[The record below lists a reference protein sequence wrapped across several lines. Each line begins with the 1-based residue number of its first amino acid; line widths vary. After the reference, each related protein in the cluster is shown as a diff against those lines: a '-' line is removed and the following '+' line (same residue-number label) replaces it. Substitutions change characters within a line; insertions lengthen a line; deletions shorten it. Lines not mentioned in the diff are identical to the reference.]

1 MNWPFVII
9 AALTLASA
17 SCAMALRN
25 LVHCVLS
32 LMVTFTGL
40 ACLYLQLH
48 AEFVGLVQV
57 LVYIGAV
64 AILIVFAILLTRN
77 SSSVLTNSPSWVA
90 SLGVVLLVA
99 GTLLFSVLNSTAL
112 ARPPAAAE
120 VSTKQIG
127 EQLMTRYLL
136 PLEVVALLL
145 TAAMIGAVI
154 IALQE
159 KKKTGSTGVRHQ
171 FNATSAPRPD
181 EIA

>member
-9 AALTLASA
+9 AAVTVVSA
-17 SCAMALRN
+17 IGAMAFRN

-32 LMVTFTGL
+32 LMITFTGL
-40 ACLYLQLH
+40 ACFYLQLH
-48 AEFVGLVQV
+48 AEFVGFVQV

-77 SSSVLTNSPSWVA
+77 STRDSNVLITSPSSLVGLIVA
-90 SLGVVLLVA
+90 LLVA
-99 GTLLFSVLNSTAL
+99 GTLSFSILNSTSL
-112 ARPPAAAE
+112 ARPAPAAE

-154 IALQE
+154 IAMQE
-159 KKKTGSTGVRHQ
+159 RNK
-171 FNATSAPRPD
+171 
-181 EIA
+181 